1 MFFSMDFS
9 NPIDDLDWIY
19 GIWRGTLSADGMDN
33 ESYLYCRKFGIDII
47 EIKQTKSSTK
57 PEKLLEMNFLF
68 FDKTR
73 EQMKLIS
80 FNSEG
85 YIETSNLVIKS
96 NNKQVILTSDFES
109 GYNLPPNMKI
119 IKEFTYKKNA
129 KQLEIKVKMGLK
141 EEIVSQGI
149 YTFSGKE

>member
-1 MFFSMDFS
+1 MDFS

-19 GIWRGTLSADGMDN
+19 GLWKGTLSADGIDSK
-33 ESYLYCRKFGIDII
+33 SYLHCRKFGIDII
-47 EIKQTKSSTK
+47 EIKHIESSTK
-57 PEKLLEMNFLF
+57 PEKLLERNFLF

-85 YIETSNLVIKS
+85 YIETSNLAIKS

-141 EEIVSQGI
+141 EEIVAHGI
-149 YTFSGKE
+149 YTFSGKK

>member
-1 MFFSMDFS
+1 MDFS

-19 GIWRGTLSADGMDN
+19 GLWKGTLSADGIDSK
-33 ESYLYCRKFGIDII
+33 SYLHCRKFGIDII
-47 EIKQTKSSTK
+47 EIKQIESSTK
-57 PEKLLEMNFLF
+57 PEKLLERNFLF

-119 IKEFTYKKNA
+119 IKEFTYK
-129 KQLEIKVKMGLK
+129 
-141 EEIVSQGI
+141 
-149 YTFSGKE
+149 

>member
-1 MFFSMDFS
+1 MDFS

-19 GIWRGTLSADGMDN
+19 GLWRGILSADGMDS
-33 ESYLYCRKFGIDII
+33 ESYIHCRKFGIDII
-47 EIKQTKSSTK
+47 EIKQIESSTK
-57 PEKLLEMNFLF
+57 PEKLLERNFLF

-85 YIETSNLVIKS
+85 YIEISNLVIKS

-141 EEIVSQGI
+141 EEIVSKGI
-149 YTFSGKE
+149 YTFSGNK

>member
-1 MFFSMDFS
+1 MDFS
-9 NPIDDLDWIY
+9 NPIDNLDWIY
-19 GIWRGTLSADGMDN
+19 GLWRGTHSAYGIDS
-33 ESYLYCRKFGIDII
+33 ESYLQCRKFGIDII
-47 EIKQTKSSTK
+47 EIKQIKSSVK
-57 PEKLLEMNFLF
+57 PEKLLERNFLF

-85 YIETSNLVIKS
+85 YIETSNLIIKS
-96 NNKQVILTSDFES
+96 SKKQAILTSDFES

-119 IKEFTYKKNA
+119 VKEFTYHRNA

-141 EEIVSQGI
+141 EEIVSYGI
-149 YTFSGKE
+149 YTFSGKK

>member
-1 MFFSMDFS
+1 MDFS

-19 GIWRGTLSADGMDN
+19 GIWRGTLSADGMDS

-96 NNKQVILTSDFES
+96 NNKQVILTSNFES

>member
-1 MFFSMDFS
+1 MDFS

-19 GIWRGTLSADGMDN
+19 GLWRGTLSTDGIDS
-33 ESYLYCRKFGIDII
+33 ESYLQCRKFGIDII
-47 EIKQTKSSTK
+47 EIKQIKSSTK
-57 PEKLLEMNFLF
+57 PEKLLERNFLF

-85 YIETSNLVIKS
+85 YIETSNLFIKS
-96 NNKQVILTSDFES
+96 NKKQTILTSDFES

-119 IKEFTYKKNA
+119 IKEFTYKKNE

-141 EEIVSQGI
+141 EEIVSHGI
-149 YTFSGKE
+149 FTFSGNK

>member
-1 MFFSMDFS
+1 MDFS

-19 GIWRGTLSADGMDN
+19 GLWRGILSADGIDS
-33 ESYLYCRKFGIDII
+33 ESYLQCRKFGIDII
-47 EIKQTKSSTK
+47 EIKQIKSSTK
-57 PEKLLEMNFLF
+57 PEKLLERNFLF

-85 YIETSNLVIKS
+85 YIEISNLVIKS

-141 EEIVSQGI
+141 EEIVSHGI
-149 YTFSGKE
+149 FTFSGNK

>member
-19 GIWRGTLSADGMDN
+19 GIWRGTLSADGMDS

-47 EIKQTKSSTK
+47 EIKQTKPSTK

>member
-1 MFFSMDFS
+1 MDFS

-19 GIWRGTLSADGMDN
+19 GLWRGILSADGIDS
-33 ESYLYCRKFGIDII
+33 ESYLQCKKFGIDII
-47 EIKQTKSSTK
+47 EIKQIKSSTK
-57 PEKLLEMNFLF
+57 PEKLLERNFLF

-85 YIETSNLVIKS
+85 YIEISNLVIKS

-141 EEIVSQGI
+141 EEIVSHGI
-149 YTFSGKE
+149 FTFSGNK